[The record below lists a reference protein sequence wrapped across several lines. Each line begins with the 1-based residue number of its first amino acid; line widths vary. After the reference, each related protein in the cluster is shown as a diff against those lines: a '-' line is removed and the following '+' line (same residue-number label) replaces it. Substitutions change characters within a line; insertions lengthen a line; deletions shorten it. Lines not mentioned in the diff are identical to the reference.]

1 MWSVLIAGHQGASA
15 SDSALTASAVNTSHT
30 LAQLREAA
38 EDVRAAEARNPPEL
52 LCGMYRVGALIRHGA
67 TGTVHH
73 GDVLA
78 AAWARG
84 APSADDDETGPRVD
98 LVLKLEEVSSNR

>member
-1 MWSVLIAGHQGASA
+1 MWSVLGAGQPHTGASA
-15 SDSALTASAVNTSHT
+15 VAAPAANPSHA

-38 EDVRAAEARNPPEL
+38 EARAAAGHSPPQV

-67 TGTVHH
+67 TGTVHY
-73 GDVLA
+73 GDALA

-84 APSADDDETGPRVD
+84 APSADDHEAGPRVD
-98 LVLKLEEVSSNR
+98 LVLKLEEVQR

>member
-1 MWSVLIAGHQGASA
+1 MRSVLSAGHHDASQ
-15 SDSALTASAVNTSHT
+15 SAPAVNTSHT

-38 EDVRAAEARNPPEL
+38 EDVRATAELNPPEL

-67 TGTVHH
+67 TGTVHY

-98 LVLKLEEVSSNR
+98 LVLKLEEVYLSIN